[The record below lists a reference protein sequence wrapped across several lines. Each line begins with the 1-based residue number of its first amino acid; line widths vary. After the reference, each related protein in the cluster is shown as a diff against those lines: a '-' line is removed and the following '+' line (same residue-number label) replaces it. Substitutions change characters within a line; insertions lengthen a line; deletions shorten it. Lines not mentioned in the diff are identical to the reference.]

1 MLPWPSTGCAF
12 CTRRRDH
19 RQFSLYGLYF
29 VLVVR
34 FPLDGIDALKA
45 DRVMTV
51 PDFPFTQIDQGADA
65 MKMSFTARFSR
76 LFAVLCMFAFMGLLS
91 GQASAASA
99 DSRMFGAWLV
109 KDAPVPENIG
119 LRVFFSPDG
128 NFFMVDPKSGLGY
141 TGSWVVGRVGL
152 LVSIYGNGKWAK
164 LWDADISFKGD
175 DEMSVDVKDSQ
186 VTLPQQFTLQKMK
199 F

>member
-1 MLPWPSTGCAF
+1 
-12 CTRRRDH
+12 
-19 RQFSLYGLYF
+19 
-29 VLVVR
+29 
-34 FPLDGIDALKA
+34 
-45 DRVMTV
+45 
-51 PDFPFTQIDQGADA
+51 

-76 LFAVLCMFAFMGLLS
+76 LFAVFCVSALMGLVS
-91 GQASAASA
+91 GQAAAVSA
-99 DSRMFGAWLV
+99 DSRMFGAWVV
-109 KDAPVPENIG
+109 KEAPVQENVG

-141 TGSWVVGRVGL
+141 TGSWVVGRAGL

-164 LWDADISFKGD
+164 LWDADISFKVD

-186 VTLPQQFTLQKMK
+186 VTLPQQFTLQRMK